1 MGFSLGGMSQVGSD
15 TMSGTSDTI
24 QELTIE
30 ELRARV
36 GTGMEIEDPE
46 EHMLLSM
53 GPQHPSTHGVLRLLV
68 ELDGETVIN
77 LAPDIGFLHTGIEK
91 NMEAKT
97 YTKALVMTDR
107 IDYLAPM
114 SNNLGYI
121 LAVEKLL
128 GVEPTPRAQAIRVI
142 LAELTRIQSHL
153 VWLGTHA
160 LDLAAMSVFLYCFR
174 EREYLLDVFE
184 MVAGQ
189 RMMVSYFR
197 PGGLWRDVPEE
208 FEPAVRQF
216 LDFFP
221 ARIADYEALL
231 KNNPVWL
238 DRTKGVGVVSAED
251 AIAWG
256 LTGPSLRGS
265 GVNWDNRKTRP
276 YSGYEQYEFDVPL
289 ETDGDVYAR
298 YRCRMREMWESLRIV
313 EQALD
318 KLPGGPVNI
327 DDRKIV
333 PPPRSE
339 LGRSMEA
346 VIHHFKLWT
355 EGFSAPE
362 GYVYQTIESPR
373 GEMGCYLRGNGSPKP
388 ARVHFRTPS
397 YVNLASL
404 PHMSK
409 GLFVADL
416 VAIIGSIDI
425 VLGEIDR

>member
-1 MGFSLGGMSQVGSD
+1 MNIPSGG
-15 TMSGTSDTI
+15 DTI
-24 QELTIE
+24 QELTVE
-30 ELRARV
+30 ELRAKV
-36 GTGMEIEDPE
+36 GTGMTIDNAE
-46 EHMLLSM
+46 ENMLLSM

-68 ELDGETVIN
+68 ELDGETIVN
-77 LAPDIGFLHTGIEK
+77 LAPDIGFLHTGVEK
-91 NMEAKT
+91 SMEAKT

-107 IDYLAPM
+107 LDYLSPM

-128 GVEPTPRAQAIRVI
+128 DVEATPRAQVIRVI
-142 LAELTRIQSHL
+142 LTELARVSSHL

-174 EREYLLDVFE
+174 EREYILDLFE

-208 FEPAVRQF
+208 FEPAVRHF

-221 ARIADYEALL
+221 AKIADYEALL
-231 KNNPVWL
+231 KNNPIWL
-238 DRTKGVGVVSAED
+238 ERTKEIGVVSAEQAMD
-251 AIAWG
+251 WG

-265 GVNWDNRKTRP
+265 GVNWDIRKAQP
-276 YSGYEQYEFDVPL
+276 YIGYETYEFDVPVA
-289 ETDGDVYAR
+289 TDGDVYAR
-298 YRCRMREMWESLRIV
+298 YRCRMQEMWESLGIIR
-313 EQALD
+313 QALD
-318 KLPGGPVNI
+318 RLPSGPINI

-339 LGRSMEA
+339 LGHSMEA

-355 EGFSAPE
+355 EGFNVPA
-362 GYVYQTIESPR
+362 GYVYQSIESPR
-373 GEMGCYLRGNGSPKP
+373 GEFACYLRGDGGPKP

-397 YVNLASL
+397 YVHVASL
-404 PHMSK
+404 PIMSK

-416 VAIIGSIDI
+416 VSIIGSIDI

>member
-1 MGFSLGGMSQVGSD
+1 MTLSAGGD
-15 TMSGTSDTI
+15 AI
-24 QELTIE
+24 QELTLE
-30 ELRARV
+30 ELRNKV
-36 GTGMEIEDPE
+36 GTGMEIEDAE

-68 ELDGETVIN
+68 ELDGETVVN

-107 IDYLAPM
+107 MDYLSPM

-121 LAVEKLL
+121 LAIEKLL
-128 GVEPTPRAQAIRVI
+128 GVEATPRAQVIRVI
-142 LAELTRIQSHL
+142 LTELQRVASHL
-153 VWLGTHA
+153 VWLGTSA

-174 EREYLLDVFE
+174 EREYILDLFE

-208 FEPAVRQF
+208 FVPAVRQF
-216 LDFFP
+216 LDFMP
-221 ARIADYEALL
+221 AKIADYEALL
-231 KNNPVWL
+231 KNNPIFL
-238 DRTKGVGVVSAED
+238 GRTKGVGVISAED
-251 AIAWG
+251 AISWG
-256 LTGPSLRGS
+256 LTGGSLRGS
-265 GVNWDNRKTRP
+265 GVNYDVRKATP
-276 YSGYEQYEFDVPL
+276 YCGYEDYDFDVPL

-298 YRCRMREMWESLRIV
+298 YLVRMEEMRQSLRII
-313 EQALD
+313 EQALN
-318 KLPGGPVNI
+318 KLPDGPVQI
-327 DDRKIV
+327 ADRKIV

-339 LGRSMEA
+339 LGHSMEA

-355 EGFSAPE
+355 EGFSAPA
-362 GYVYQTIESPR
+362 GFVYQAIESPR
-373 GEMGCYLRGNGSPKP
+373 GEFGVYLRGDGGPKP
-388 ARVHFRTPS
+388 ARVHFRAPS
-397 YVNLASL
+397 YVNLAAL
-404 PHMSK
+404 PRMAK
-409 GLFVADL
+409 NLFVADV

>member
-1 MGFSLGGMSQVGSD
+1 MTLGPNSD
-15 TMSGTSDTI
+15 AI
-24 QELTIE
+24 QELTLE
-30 ELRARV
+30 ELRNKV
-36 GTGMEIEDPE
+36 GTGMEIENAE

-68 ELDGETVIN
+68 ELDGETVVN

-107 IDYLAPM
+107 MDYLSPM

-121 LAVEKLL
+121 LAIEKLL
-128 GVEPTPRAQAIRVI
+128 GVEATPRAQAIRVL
-142 LAELTRIQSHL
+142 LAELQRVASHL
-153 VWLGTHA
+153 VWLGTSA
-160 LDLAAMSVFLYCFR
+160 LDLAAMTVFLYCFR
-174 EREYLLDVFE
+174 EREYILDLFE

-197 PGGLWRDVPEE
+197 PGGVWRDLPEE
-208 FEPAVRQF
+208 FEPAVRQL
-216 LDFFP
+216 LDFMP
-221 ARIADYEALL
+221 AKIADYEGLL
-231 KNNPVWL
+231 KNNPIFL
-238 DRTKGVGVVSAED
+238 KRTKGVGVVSAED

-256 LTGPSLRGS
+256 LTGGSLRGS
-265 GVNWDNRKTRP
+265 GVNYDVRKTTP
-276 YSGYEQYEFDVPL
+276 YCGYEQYDFDVPL

-298 YRCRMREMWESLRIV
+298 YLVRMEEMKQSLRII

-318 KLPGGPVNI
+318 KLPDGPVQI
-327 DDRKIV
+327 SDRKIV
-333 PPPRSE
+333 PPPRAE

-355 EGFSAPE
+355 EGFSAPK
-362 GYVYQTIESPR
+362 GFVYQAIESPR
-373 GEMGCYLRGNGSPKP
+373 GEFGVYLRGDGGPKP
-388 ARVHFRTPS
+388 ARVHFRGPS

-404 PHMSK
+404 PRMAK
-409 GLFVADL
+409 NLFVADV

>member
-1 MGFSLGGMSQVGSD
+1 MTTATQSD
-15 TMSGTSDTI
+15 SI
-24 QELTIE
+24 QELTVE
-30 ELRARV
+30 ELRAKF
-36 GTGMEIEDPE
+36 GTGMQIDNPE
-46 EHMLLSM
+46 ENMLLSM
-53 GPQHPSTHGVLRLLV
+53 GPQHPSTHGVLRLLL
-68 ELDGETVIN
+68 ELDGETVVN
-77 LAPDIGFLHTGIEK
+77 LAPDIGFLHTGVEK
-91 NMEAKT
+91 TMESKT
-97 YTKALVMTDR
+97 YTKGLVLTDR
-107 IDYLAPM
+107 MDYLSPM

-128 GVEPTPRAQAIRVI
+128 GIEATPRAQAIRVI
-142 LAELTRIQSHL
+142 MAEVARISSHL

-174 EREYLLDVFE
+174 EREYILDLFE

-197 PGGLWRDVPEE
+197 PGGLWRDLPDE
-208 FEPAVRQF
+208 FEPALRNF

-221 ARIADYEALL
+221 AKIADYEALL
-231 KNNPVWL
+231 KNNPIWL
-238 DRTKGVGVVSAED
+238 GRTKGIGVVSGEK

-256 LTGPSLRGS
+256 FTGPSLRGS
-265 GVNWDNRKTRP
+265 GVEWDIRKAQP
-276 YSGYEQYEFDVPL
+276 YCGYEKYDFDIPT

-298 YRCRMREMWESLRIV
+298 YRCRIAEMWQSLRII

-318 KLPGGPVNI
+318 KLPDGPVNI
-327 DDRKIV
+327 DNPKIV
-333 PPPRSE
+333 PPPRAE

-355 EGFSAPE
+355 EGFKAPE
-362 GYVYQTIESPR
+362 GYVYESIESPR
-373 GEMGCYLRGNGSPKP
+373 VEFGCYIRGDGSSKP

-404 PHMSK
+404 PWMAK

-416 VAIIGSIDI
+416 VAIIGSADI

>member
-1 MGFSLGGMSQVGSD
+1 MMLPPMGD
-15 TMSGTSDTI
+15 AI
-24 QELTIE
+24 QEFTVE
-30 ELRARV
+30 ELRNKV
-36 GTGMEIEDPE
+36 GTGMQIDNPQDN
-46 EHMLLSM
+46 MLLSM
-53 GPQHPSTHGVLRLLV
+53 GPQHPSTHGVLRLLL
-68 ELDGETVIN
+68 ELDGETVVN
-77 LAPDIGFLHTGIEK
+77 MAPDIGFLHTGIEK

-107 IDYLAPM
+107 MDYLSPM

-128 GVEPTPRAQAIRVI
+128 GVEATPRAQAIRVI
-142 LAELTRIQSHL
+142 LAELQRVASHL
-153 VWLGTHA
+153 VWLGTSA
-160 LDLAAMSVFLYCFR
+160 LDLAAMTVFLYAFR
-174 EREYLLDVFE
+174 EREYILDLFE

-197 PGGLWRDVPEE
+197 PGGVWRDLPEE
-208 FEPAVRQF
+208 FAPAVRKF
-216 LDFFP
+216 LDFMP
-221 ARIADYEALL
+221 EKIADYDGLL
-231 KNNPVWL
+231 KKNPIFL
-238 DRTKGVGVVSAED
+238 KRTKGVGVVSAEE

-256 LTGPSLRGS
+256 LTGGCLRGS
-265 GVNWDNRKTRP
+265 GVNYDVRKATP
-276 YSGYEQYEFDVPL
+276 YCGYEQYDFDVPL

-298 YRCRMREMWESLRIV
+298 YLVRMGEMWQSLRII

-318 KLPGGPVNI
+318 KLPDGPVQI

-333 PPPRSE
+333 PPPRAE
-339 LGRSMEA
+339 LSQSMEA

-355 EGFSAPE
+355 EGFSAPA
-362 GYVYQTIESPR
+362 GYVYQAIESPR
-373 GEMGCYLRGNGSPKP
+373 GEFGVYLRGDGGPKP
-388 ARVHFRTPS
+388 ARVHFRGPS

-409 GLFVADL
+409 NLFVADV

>member
-1 MGFSLGGMSQVGSD
+1 
-15 TMSGTSDTI
+15 
-24 QELTIE
+24 
-30 ELRARV
+30 
-36 GTGMEIEDPE
+36 MEIASE
-46 EHMLLSM
+46 ENLLLSM

-68 ELDGETVIN
+68 ELEGETIVN
-77 LAPDIGFLHTGIEK
+77 AAPDIGFLHTGIEK
-91 NMEAKT
+91 NMESKT
-97 YTKALVMTDR
+97 FTKALVMTDR
-107 IDYLAPM
+107 MDYLSPM
-114 SNNLGYI
+114 SNNLGYV

-128 GVEPTPRAQAIRVI
+128 GVEATPRAQTIRVI
-142 LAELTRIQSHL
+142 LTELARISSHL

-221 ARIADYEALL
+221 AKIADYEALL
-231 KNNPVWL
+231 KNNPIWL
-238 DRTKGVGVVSAED
+238 QRTKDVGVVSAED
-251 AIAWG
+251 AISLG
-256 LTGPSLRGS
+256 MTGASLRGS
-265 GVNWDNRKTRP
+265 GVDWDIRKATP
-276 YSGYEQYEFDVPL
+276 YCGYENYDFDVPL
-289 ETDGDVYAR
+289 RTEGDVYAR
-298 YRCRMREMWESLRIV
+298 YRCRMEEFHQSLRII

-318 KLPGGPVNI
+318 KLPDGPVNI

-355 EGFSAPE
+355 EGFNAPE
-362 GYVYQTIESPR
+362 GYVYQAIESPR
-373 GEMGCYLRGNGSPKP
+373 GEFACYLRGDGGPKP

-397 YVNLASL
+397 YVNLASIVPL
-404 PHMSK
+404 SQ
-409 GLFVADL
+409 GSFVADL
-416 VAIIGSIDI
+416 VAVIGSVDI

>member
-1 MGFSLGGMSQVGSD
+1 MLPTNSSPRTQGVD
-15 TMSGTSDTI
+15 SGVVREMTV
-24 QELTIE
+24 E
-30 ELRARV
+30 ELRAMV
-36 GTGMEIEDPE
+36 GTGMQIDDAE

-53 GPQHPSTHGVLRLLV
+53 GPQHPSTHGVLRLLI
-68 ELDGETVIN
+68 ELDGETVVN

-107 IDYLAPM
+107 MDYLNPM
-114 SNNLGYI
+114 GNNLCYV

-128 GVEPTPRAQAIRVI
+128 GVTATPRAQAIRVI
-142 LAELTRIQSHL
+142 LAELTRINSHL

-174 EREYLLDVFE
+174 EREYLLDIFE
-184 MVAGQ
+184 MVSGQ
-189 RMMVSYFR
+189 RMMTSYFR

-231 KNNPVWL
+231 KNNPIFIG
-238 DRTKGVGVVSAED
+238 RTRDVGVISGEEAV
-251 AIAWG
+251 AWG
-256 LTGPSLRGS
+256 LTGPCLRGS
-265 GVNWDNRKTRP
+265 GIEWDVRKAFP
-276 YSGYEQYEFDVPL
+276 YSGYEQYEFDVPTQP
-289 ETDGDVYAR
+289 EGDVYAR
-298 YRCRMREMWESLRIV
+298 YRVRVAEMHESLRIIR
-313 EQALD
+313 QALD
-318 KLPGGPVNI
+318 KLPKGPVQI

-339 LGRSMEA
+339 LGHSMEA

-355 EGFSAPE
+355 EGFQAPK
-362 GYVYQTIESPR
+362 GFVYSPIESPR
-373 GEMGCYLRGNGSPKP
+373 GELGCYLRGDGGPKP
-388 ARVHFRTPS
+388 ARVHFRGPS
-397 YVNLASL
+397 FVSLASL
-404 PHMSK
+404 PLMAK
-409 GLFVADL
+409 NRFVADL

>member
-1 MGFSLGGMSQVGSD
+1 MTVGMNLGMPGGD
-15 TMSGTSDTI
+15 NI
-24 QELTIE
+24 QELSVE
-30 ELRARV
+30 ELRAKY
-36 GTGMEIEDPE
+36 GSGLEIQSE
-46 EHMLLSM
+46 ENMLLSM
-53 GPQHPSTHGVLRLLV
+53 GPQHPSTHGVLRLLL
-68 ELDGETVIN
+68 ELDGETVVN

-91 NMEAKT
+91 NMESKT
-97 YTKALVMTDR
+97 YTQALVMTDR
-107 IDYLAPM
+107 MDYLAPM
-114 SNNLGYI
+114 SNNFGYI

-128 GVEPTPRAQAIRVI
+128 GVEVTPRAEVIRVI
-142 LAELTRIQSHL
+142 LGELTRILSHL
-153 VWLGTHA
+153 VWLGTSA
-160 LDLAAMSVFLYCFR
+160 LDVAAQSVFLYCFR
-174 EREYLLDVFE
+174 EREYILDIYE

-189 RMMVSYFR
+189 RMMASYFR

-208 FEPAVRQF
+208 FVPAVRNF

-221 ARIADYEALL
+221 SRIDDYEALL
-231 KNNPVWL
+231 KENPIFHK
-238 DRTKGVGVVSAED
+238 RTKGVGVISAED
-251 AIAWG
+251 AIGMG

-265 GVNWDNRKTRP
+265 GVNWDIRKSIP
-276 YSGYEQYEFDVPL
+276 YSGYENYDFEVPL
-289 ETDGDVYAR
+289 GKEGDVYSR
-298 YRCRMREMWESLRIV
+298 YLCRMKEMRQSLGIIK
-313 EQALD
+313 QALD
-318 KLPGGPVNI
+318 RLPDGPVQI

-355 EGFSAPE
+355 EGFKAPK
-362 GYVYQTIESPR
+362 GYVFQRVESPK
-373 GEMGCYLRGNGSPKP
+373 GEFACYLRGNDTSKP

-404 PHMSK
+404 PIMAK